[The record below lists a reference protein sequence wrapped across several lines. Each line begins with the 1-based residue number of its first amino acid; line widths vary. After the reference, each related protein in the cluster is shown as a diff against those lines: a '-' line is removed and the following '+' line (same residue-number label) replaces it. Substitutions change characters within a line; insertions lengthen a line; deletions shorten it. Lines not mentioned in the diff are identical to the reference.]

1 MLLSVPQQQQSLEF
15 KANQRLENIVFTD
28 NVISLIIE
36 NVKVHKAHGWDNI
49 SIGIIKLRDEST
61 ALPLRLILQSFLN
74 DGVFP
79 ED

>member
-15 KANQRLENIVFTD
+15 KAKQRLENIVLND
-28 NVISLIIE
+28 NVISLIKE
-36 NVKVHKAHGWDNI
+36 NVKVHKAHGWDNV
-49 SIGIIKLRDEST
+49 STGMIKLRDESI
-61 ALPLRLILQSFLN
+61 ALPLRLILQSVLS